1 MMMSTG
7 RKVIFYVLLII
18 SALILAG
25 PIILAIVMS
34 FMSNQDILTGSLPTT
49 FTFDNYVACI

>member
-1 MMMSTG
+1 MTMSTG

-25 PIILAIVMS
+25 PIIMAIVMS
-34 FMSNQDILTGSLPTT
+34 FMSNQDILTGSLP
-49 FTFDNYVACI
+49 NNVLL